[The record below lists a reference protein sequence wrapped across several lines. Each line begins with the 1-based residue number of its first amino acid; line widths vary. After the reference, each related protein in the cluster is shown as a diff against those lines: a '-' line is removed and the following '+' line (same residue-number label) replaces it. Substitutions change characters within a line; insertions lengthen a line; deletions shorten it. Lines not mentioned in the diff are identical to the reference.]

1 MNIKSLLVPAAL
13 ALMMGC
19 AQPPSPP
26 APVPPAPAAPAAPAA
41 PIAPTETGLVATAD
55 VLDVTQ
61 RPDGPLLLD
70 VRTPDEFAEGHVP
83 GATNIPV
90 NDLPARLAEIEAYRQ
105 RGVVT
110 YCKVGG
116 RATTAV
122 ETLKGAGFAHVSQMD
137 GSMDRWLAEGRPVE
151 KPAAK

>member
-1 MNIKSLLVPAAL
+1 MNIKPLLVPAAL

-19 AQPPSPP
+19 AQPPAPPAPVP
-26 APVPPAPAAPAAPAA
+26 APVPPAAPAPVAPAD
-41 PIAPTETGLVATAD
+41 TGLVATAD

-70 VRTPDEFAEGHVP
+70 VRTPHEFAEGHVP

-90 NDLPARLAEIEAYRQ
+90 SDLPARLAELEPYRQ

-110 YCKVGG
+110 YCQVGG

-122 ETLKGAGFAHVSQMD
+122 ETLKGAGFAHVSQME
-137 GSMDRWLAEGRPVE
+137 GSMDRWLSEGRPVE
-151 KPAAK
+151 KPPAQ